1 MVPVRALGA
10 LGLLLLL
17 GAVGAAPFPAAAGAA
32 ASAST
37 AGAVLGWQCEL
48 PQMRPDPDARTFS
61 SPTVDAA
68 IARLVPRFKDKQ
80 LATCGSLPPHH
91 HTTHPHPSCSCSC
104 PPNPSSG
111 RRLFSNA
118 LPNALDTTVIHSQED
133 AAIGPYDTFIIT
145 GDIDAMWQR
154 DSTNQ
159 AQPYLRFIKE
169 QQANDT
175 SLTDFFRGLIARQA
189 HNTLLDP
196 YANAFSRSDD
206 LGPHSAAGVAA
217 GGDDCAQPD
226 VSTKPGSTTAGY
238 LSSVQAKTAYKGER
252 VDAYVG

>member
-1 MVPVRALGA
+1 MAPVRALGA
-10 LGLLLLL
+10 LGLLLL
-17 GAVGAAPFPAAAGAA
+17 GADAAPFPAAAGASGSA
-32 ASAST
+32 AAT
-37 AGAVLGWQCEL
+37 AGAALGWQCEL

-80 LATCGSLPPHH
+80 LATCGSLPLPLL
-91 HTTHPHPSCSCSC
+91 
-104 PPNPSSG
+104 PPPCLTAPTLLLPG
-111 RRLFSNA
+111 CRLFSNA

-159 AQPYLRFIKE
+159 AQPYLRFIKD
-169 QQANDT
+169 QLTNDT